1 MFDYIYADFVLFL
14 NVHFATSTLL
24 NELLVNIDQQKVGFI
39 LIFAAKIE
47 KKAKY
52 ARTFLIFR
60 YNRGERYCYIQDKVI
75 HGKQQSHS
83 QTIWKF
89 TFFCIIIV

>member
-1 MFDYIYADFVLFL
+1 M
-14 NVHFATSTLL
+14 
-24 NELLVNIDQQKVGFI
+24 

-47 KKAKY
+47 KNAKY
-52 ARTFLIFR
+52 ARTFLIFW